1 MELTAEQ
8 FSLSSLLGGGNKL
21 RIPEYQRNYAWDATN
36 IDQYLEDLLSVVES
50 KEDHFFGPIVL
61 LDEGAQQYSVI
72 DGQQRLTTTVMLL
85 CLIRDQLH
93 EMENPNHRIGDT
105 ELPLKTLVDQMLK
118 LNNFIDYRFTANHQI
133 RDIFHSYILIDPGV
147 MRKELT
153 KNGKGLEPKQ
163 KEATKALRSAYF
175 RLYDGLRG
183 LMHENNANEDSL
195 KQFLFELINALKD
208 SLKVLRITVPDEN
221 DAYVLFETLNDRGV
235 RLSAPDLLKSYTLR
249 ESKGLT
255 DVAVEDVISQ
265 WDMAVEHLGGYSFE
279 KFLRH
284 YLLSAQ
290 DKEKVQNKK
299 IFAMFKARIAE
310 RGAIKNLEEIAEAS
324 YVYAMLLN
332 KGIETADPE
341 LNATLDRINLFSDTH
356 RVFLLPVLGG
366 NFSDEALRFAARA
379 TEMLAFRWTLR
390 GGNAQVLENIYQR
403 YAARVR
409 EDALPDKTGALLD
422 ILEDLMAQAPG
433 DEEIRNEIV
442 SSAPKTNL
450 LEYVLTRVEGALT
463 GDLLRWTKQGT
474 WIEPLA
480 PKSPSKDSNWY
491 DVIAPEKVSG
501 DEKSYEDYVQMWG
514 NQTMVEFEL
523 DGSLRHTSWP
533 KKVEGSLDNKGLKHS
548 ELIMNSDVVSLSEWS
563 RDAILRRTEW
573 MANAVALLT
582 SIKAAQNEQVRIE
595 RFMGQ

>member
-1 MELTAEQ
+1 
-8 FSLSSLLGGGNKL
+8 
-21 RIPEYQRNYAWDATN
+21 
-36 IDQYLEDLLSVVES
+36 
-50 KEDHFFGPIVL
+50 
-61 LDEGAQQYSVI
+61 
-72 DGQQRLTTTVMLL
+72 
-85 CLIRDQLH
+85 
-93 EMENPNHRIGDT
+93 
-105 ELPLKTLVDQMLK
+105 
-118 LNNFIDYRFTANHQI
+118 
-133 RDIFHSYILIDPGV
+133 
-147 MRKELT
+147 
-153 KNGKGLEPKQ
+153 
-163 KEATKALRSAYF
+163 
-175 RLYDGLRG
+175 
-183 LMHENNANEDSL
+183 
-195 KQFLFELINALKD
+195 
-208 SLKVLRITVPDEN
+208 
-221 DAYVLFETLNDRGV
+221 
-235 RLSAPDLLKSYTLR
+235 
-249 ESKGLT
+249 
-255 DVAVEDVISQ
+255 
-265 WDMAVEHLGGYSFE
+265 VEHLGGYPFE

-310 RGAIKNLEEIAEAS
+310 RGAIPNLEEIAEAS

-356 RVFLLPVLGG
+356 RVFLLPVMGG

-403 YAARVR
+403 YAGRVR
-409 EDALPDKTGALLD
+409 TEALPDKTGALLE
-422 ILEDLMAQAPG
+422 ILEDLMAEAPG
-433 DEEIRNEIV
+433 DEEIRNEII
-442 SSAPKTNL
+442 SSAPKKNL

-474 WIEPLA
+474 WPEPLA

-514 NQTMVEFEL
+514 NQTLVEFEI
-523 DGSLRHTSWP
+523 DGSLRHTSWA
-533 KKVEGSLDNKGLKHS
+533 KKVEGNLDHKGLKHS
-548 ELIMNSDVVSLSEWS
+548 ELIMNRDVVSLSEWS

-582 SIKAAQNEQVRIE
+582 SIKAAQNETVRIDG
-595 RFMGQ
+595 FSS